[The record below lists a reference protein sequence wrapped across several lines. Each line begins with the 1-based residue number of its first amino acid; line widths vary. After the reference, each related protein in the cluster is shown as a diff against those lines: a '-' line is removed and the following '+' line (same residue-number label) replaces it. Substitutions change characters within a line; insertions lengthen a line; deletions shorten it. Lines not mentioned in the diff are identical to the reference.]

1 MRLDFVRPLYERR
14 GPYASVYL
22 GALTGP
28 QRATHWR
35 SVRDRLDGRPGKAG
49 QDSKA
54 DQATLDALEEEALRA
69 AAGRA
74 LFATHGEVVLAES
87 LPEPPSEV
95 ATWTVLPHVTPLL
108 MRRGENLPH
117 LRVIVDH
124 AGAELTVFGAGAPRT
139 TTVEAASWPL
149 QKTSQGGWSQ
159 KRYERAVDETW
170 EKNAVAVAQEIDE
183 QVRRI
188 GAQLV
193 LVAGEPKSRSYLL
206 QHLGTQAADRVT
218 MVEHGSREDH
228 GQFERDVEQALDDW
242 LDRRRADLLER
253 HQESAGPTGMG
264 RVSQALREG
273 RVHALL
279 LPGELPGPV
288 WIDADGPHLATD
300 QGELHRWGVAQPVRE
315 RSDSALA
322 RAAAMTD
329 AELWFTDAVTDVA
342 AVLRY

>member
-1 MRLDFVRPLYERR
+1 MRLDFIRPLYERR

-28 QRATHWR
+28 ERETHWR
-35 SVRDRLDGRPGKAG
+35 SVRDRLAQADHVGK
-49 QDSKA
+49 
-54 DQATLDALEEEALRA
+54 ATLDALEDEALRA

-87 LPEPPSEV
+87 LPEAPSEL
-95 ATWTVLPHVTPLL
+95 AAWTPLPHVTPMLI
-108 MRRGENLPH
+108 RRGENVPH

-124 AGAELTVFGAGAPRT
+124 AGAELAVYGGGSPRRSI
-139 TTVEAASWPL
+139 VEAASWPL
-149 QKTSQGGWSQ
+149 QKTAQGGWSQ
-159 KRYERAVDETW
+159 RRYENAVEGTW
-170 EKNAVAVAQEIDE
+170 EKNAIAVAQEIDE

-188 GAQLV
+188 GAELI

-206 QHLGTQAADRVT
+206 HHLGTKAADRVT

-228 GQFERDVEQALDDW
+228 GQFEKDVERALDDW
-242 LDRRRADLLER
+242 LARRRAELLER
-253 HQESAGPTGMG
+253 HQESDGPTGMA
-264 RVSQALREG
+264 RVSHALREG

-279 LPGELPGPV
+279 LPGELPAPV
-288 WIDADGPHLATD
+288 WIGEGGTQLATD
-300 QGELHRWGVAQPVRE
+300 QGELRRWGVADPVRE
-315 RSDSALA
+315 RSDSALV

-329 AELWFTDAVTDVA
+329 AELWFTDAVKDVA